1 MALIA
6 SIQFGDNESKLYSRS
21 YNVSNVKCSV
31 MRPSSRYTPEGPTR
45 CERIDITVVAPGKT
59 DLTLLEWY
67 VHRSA
72 MTGRIVISMS
82 NEARLDGSTENAIYF
97 ENAVCF
103 ELSEDYHIDDS
114 RRRLLNLSF
123 NAEVLTMDNVVFS

>member
-45 CERIDITVVAPGKT
+45 CERIDITVVAPG
-59 DLTLLEWY
+59 
-67 VHRSA
+67 
-72 MTGRIVISMS
+72 
-82 NEARLDGSTENAIYF
+82 STA
-97 ENAVCF
+97 
-103 ELSEDYHIDDS
+103 LP
-114 RRRLLNLSF
+114 
-123 NAEVLTMDNVVFS
+123 

>member
-45 CERIDITVVAPGKT
+45 CERIDITVIAPGKT
-59 DLTLLEWY
+59 DLTLLE
-67 VHRSA
+67 
-72 MTGRIVISMS
+72 
-82 NEARLDGSTENAIYF
+82 GSTEKAIYF

-103 ELSEDYHIDDS
+103 ELSEDYHIDDN